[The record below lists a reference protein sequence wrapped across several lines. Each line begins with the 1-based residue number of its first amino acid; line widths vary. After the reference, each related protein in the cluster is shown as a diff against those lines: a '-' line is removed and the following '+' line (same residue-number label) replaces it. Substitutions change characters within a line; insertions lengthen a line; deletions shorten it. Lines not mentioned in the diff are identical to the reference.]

1 MVPLL
6 YRDGQSGN
14 EVLINIA
21 ETRNV
26 SAFDGYHSPRGRFWR
41 SGPSRGVFKTHRRRE
56 YVNAS
61 CQDFIPFLELEMN
74 EHGEPIWSRY
84 MKVSI

>member
-1 MVPLL
+1 MVIILL
-6 YRDGQSGN
+6 GVGSGG
-14 EVLINIA
+14 L
-21 ETRNV
+21 
-26 SAFDGYHSPRGRFWR
+26 FLG
-41 SGPSRGVFKTHRRRE
+41 GPSRGVFKMNRRRE

-74 EHGEPIWSRY
+74 EHGEPIWFRY